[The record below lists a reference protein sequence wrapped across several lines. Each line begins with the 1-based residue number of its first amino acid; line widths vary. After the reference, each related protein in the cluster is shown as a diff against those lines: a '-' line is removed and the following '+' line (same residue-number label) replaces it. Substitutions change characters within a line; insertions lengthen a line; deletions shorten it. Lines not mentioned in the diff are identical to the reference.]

1 MNTVAKATRTDVST
15 WEGFEA
21 EIRSREQA
29 IVSMLPNHVS
39 RERFI
44 NSAIAAVK
52 QTPELLNATPRSLF
66 GAVTKSAQDGLL
78 PDGREGVITIYNEKQ
93 KDKATGKDVWVK
105 AAQWNPMAYGLRKRA
120 RELDNIIIDAQVVYE
135 NDEFTWHQGDAP
147 HIEHRPANLG
157 TPRGAM
163 IGAYAIFK
171 SGDGTILHREVM
183 DAAQIQAVRDQSK
196 ASNSLMWTK
205 FAEEGWRKTVV
216 RRGVKTVPC
225 SERLQTIVQ
234 RDDDLFNFDM
244 DHAHPPERTKAK
256 VIQSQGNGTS
266 KALPPVVGESQDLPV
281 DPFEQGRQAY
291 RDGVGFRK
299 APDLPEAET
308 LAWRRGWQAEDRA
321 FHTGEPVEINMQAAH
336 DNSDPTANDAAEGGT
351 EPNILAAG

>member
-1 MNTVAKATRTDVST
+1 MNAVAKATRTDVST
-15 WEGFEA
+15 WEGFET
-21 EIRSREQA
+21 ELRSREQA

-78 PDGREGVITIYNEKQ
+78 PDGREGVITLYNEKQ
-93 KDKATGKDVWVK
+93 KDNSWQKT
-105 AAQWNPMAYGLRKRA
+105 AQWNPMAYGLRKRA

-135 NDEFTWHQGDAP
+135 NDDFMRHQGDAP

-196 ASNSLMWTK
+196 APNSLMWTK

-234 RDDDLFNFDM
+234 RDDDLFNFDV
-244 DHAHPPERTKAK
+244 DHAHPPDRAKAK

-266 KALPPVVGESQDLPV
+266 KALPPVVGESQDLPA

-299 APDLPEAET
+299 APDLSET
-308 LAWRRGWQAEDRA
+308 DLTAWRRGWQAEERS
-321 FHTGEPVEINMQAAH
+321 FHTGEPVEINLQADHTDGEPAG
-336 DNSDPTANDAAEGGT
+336 DDGAEGGT
-351 EPNILAAG
+351 EPNILGAG